1 MEPSFSVASEH
12 FSGPLELLL
21 ELVEKRKLHIN
32 DISLASVA
40 ESFIEYVRS
49 KVELPKDEL
58 AHFLVVAS
66 TLMLIKS
73 VSLLPGLTLTEE
85 EKASIYDLELRL
97 ALFQKIKEGAELLH
111 STSGKRCLFFRS
123 ERVLVPTFAPAVDAS
138 VTSLY
143 NTLVALTSALPKKE
157 SLPEIIIKKVISLEE
172 VIGNLMERVKQ
183 TLSISFKDFV
193 GGSREK
199 VDVIVSFLGML
210 ELVKQGAITVSQEEH
225 FSDIKME
232 SADVSVPRYS

>member
-1 MEPSFSVASEH
+1 MESGFSVASEQ
-12 FSGPLELLL
+12 FNGPLDLLL

-32 DISLASVA
+32 DIALASVA
-40 ESFIEYVRS
+40 ENFIEYVRS
-49 KVELPKDEL
+49 KVELPKDEA

-73 VSLLPGLTLTEE
+73 VSLLPGLVLTEDE
-85 EKASIYDLELRL
+85 TASIHDLELRL
-97 ALFQKIKEGAELLH
+97 ELFQKIKEGAEALH
-111 STSGKRCLFFRS
+111 TMFGRHTLFFRS
-123 ERVLVPTFAPAVDAS
+123 ERALVPTFAPAADAS
-138 VTSLY
+138 VASLY
-143 NTLVALTSALPKKE
+143 STLVALTSALPKKE
-157 SLPEIIIKKVISLEE
+157 SLPEIIVKKVISLEE

-210 ELVKQGAITVSQEEH
+210 ELVKQGAITVSQEQH
-225 FSDIKME
+225 FSDIHME
-232 SADVSVPRYS
+232 STDVSVPRYS